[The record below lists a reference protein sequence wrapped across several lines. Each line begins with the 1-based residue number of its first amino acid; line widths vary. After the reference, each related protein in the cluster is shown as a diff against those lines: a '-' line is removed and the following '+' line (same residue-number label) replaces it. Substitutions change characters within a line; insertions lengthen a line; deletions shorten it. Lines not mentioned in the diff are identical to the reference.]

1 MPRIKPGLYLL
12 RFFPTAAKR
21 GEFSLNATI
30 FLFYV
35 RFLAMPLSL
44 TLKGG
49 LSLEKFSFSDAGQF
63 CDSVCFEYM
72 NILALKYFLFEIE
85 RTFGS
90 EVMVNLLKGVS

>member
-1 MPRIKPGLYLL
+1 MKFASVQSNYYILWGL
-12 RFFPTAAKR
+12 R
-21 GEFSLNATI
+21 
-30 FLFYV
+30 
-35 RFLAMPLSL
+35 
-44 TLKGG
+44 GG
-49 LSLEKFSFSDAGQF
+49 LSLEKFGFSDAGQF